1 MKNKFVAMM
10 LCGVCMVGLGL
21 TGCRTPRDAAPVTP
35 ATKIA
40 TAEASFRALHAPLS
54 GYETLSARLHIEV
67 MSGTK
72 KSFSSRVNLK
82 ILRDR
87 KLQLSVQPFAGI
99 EVMRVEIS
107 PDSIR
112 MIDRINKRYL
122 ADSFDNVGDDMLLVL
137 NFYSLQALFTNR
149 IFLPQEADGDA
160 DHAFRRFR
168 YEQTAQ
174 GYVFR
179 TQDENGLSYLFT
191 GSDEKLTAT
200 AIVDARRNALQ
211 LEYAAFGLVGEHPF
225 PMEIKAGWS
234 AGDATKG
241 SVSIRYL
248 QIDMD
253 QSADFQFAIPKNYER
268 VDLSQIL
275 KLTEKI

>member
-1 MKNKFVAMM
+1 MKNKLVAMIA
-10 LCGVCMVGLGL
+10 CGVCMAGLGL
-21 TGCRTPRDAAPVTP
+21 TGCRTPRDAVPSVA
-35 ATKIA
+35 ATFT
-40 TAEASFRALHAPLS
+40 TAEASFHALRTPLS
-54 GYETLSARLHIEV
+54 GYETLSARLQVEIS
-67 MSGTK
+67 SGTE

-112 MIDRINKRYL
+112 MVDRINKRYL
-122 ADSFDNVGDDMLLVL
+122 SDTFDNAKGDMLRVV
-137 NFYSLQALFTNR
+137 NFHSLQALFTNR
-149 IFLPQEADGDA
+149 IFLPQETGDDA
-160 DHAFRRFR
+160 ENNAFRRFR

-179 TQDENGLSYLFT
+179 TQDENGTNYRFT
-191 GSDEKLTAT
+191 GSDDKLVAT
-200 AIVDARRNALQ
+200 AISDALNALH
-211 LEYAAFGLVGEHPF
+211 LDYANFGLVGERPF

-234 AGDATKG
+234 AGDAAKG

-248 QIDMD
+248 HVDTD
-253 QSADFQFAIPKNYER
+253 QPVDFQFAIPKNYER

-275 KLTEKI
+275 KLMEKI